1 MSRLTLAPVHRIRQ
15 HISPRFVLP
24 LLLFLA
30 LVATLALGLRHQA
43 DVADPTALPSPLV
56 GRQVP
61 DFDAAVLTAAAPGG
75 PDHFQPAQLKGQVWL
90 LNVWA
95 SWCTSCLREH
105 PVLLAQ
111 AKQSGVTLVGFNH
124 QDADEQA
131 WAWLVRH
138 GNPYQ
143 LTFAEPSG
151 RLGLDLGI
159 VAVPET
165 FVIDKQGR
173 IRHKFTGPVSEEDW
187 RKTLLPLI
195 RGLQGA

>member
-1 MSRLTLAPVHRIRQ
+1 MSRPGLAIVPRIAQ
-15 HISPRFVLP
+15 HLAPRFVLP

-30 LVATLALGLRHQA
+30 LAATLGLGLKHQA
-43 DVADPTALPSPLV
+43 DVGDPTALPSPLI
-56 GRQVP
+56 GRDVP
-61 DFDAAVLTAAAPGG
+61 AFDAPVLTAPAGAP
-75 PDHFQPAQLKGQVWL
+75 DRFQPEQLKGQVWL

-124 QDADEQA
+124 QDTDEQA
-131 WAWLVRH
+131 RAWLARH
-138 GNPYQ
+138 GNPYR
-143 LTFAEPSG
+143 LTFAEPTG

-187 RKTLLPLI
+187 RKTLLPLV

>member
-1 MSRLTLAPVHRIRQ
+1 MTS
-15 HISPRFVLP
+15 ISSTQQRFNHRFVLP

-30 LVATLALGLRHQA
+30 LAATLALGLRHQA
-43 DVADPTALPSPLV
+43 DVVDPTALPSPLV
-56 GRQVP
+56 GREVP
-61 DFDAAVLTAAAPGG
+61 AFDAPVLTAAAPGG
-75 PDHFQPAQLKGQVWL
+75 PERFQPAQLKGQVWL

-111 AKQSGVTLVGFNH
+111 AKQSGVALVGFNH
-124 QDADEQA
+124 QDADDQA
-131 WAWLVRH
+131 KAWLARH
-138 GNPYQ
+138 GSPYR

-173 IRHKFTGPVSEEDW
+173 IRHKFTGPVSEEEW

-195 RGLQGA
+195 KELQGA

>member
-1 MSRLTLAPVHRIRQ
+1 MTSVPTVPHRFN
-15 HISPRFVLP
+15 HRFLLP

-30 LVATLALGLRHQA
+30 LAATLALGLRHQA
-43 DVADPTALPSPLV
+43 EVADPTALPSPLV
-56 GRQVP
+56 GREVP
-61 DFDAAVLTAAAPGG
+61 AFDAPVLTAVATGG
-75 PDHFQPAQLKGQVWL
+75 PQRFQPAQLKGQVWL

-111 AKQSGVTLVGFNH
+111 VKQSGVTLVGLNH
-124 QDADEQA
+124 QDADDQA
-131 WAWLVRH
+131 RAWLVRH

-143 LTFAEPSG
+143 LTFSEPTG

-173 IRHKFTGPVSEEDW
+173 IRHKFTGPVSEADW
-187 RKTLLPLI
+187 RKTLQPLI
-195 RGLQGA
+195 QELQGA

>member
-1 MSRLTLAPVHRIRQ
+1 MSRLSLSSFPRVAQHLA
-15 HISPRFVLP
+15 PRFVLP

-30 LVATLALGLRHQA
+30 LAATLALGLRHQA
-43 DVADPTALPSPLV
+43 EVSDPTALPSPLV
-56 GRQVP
+56 GREVP
-61 DFDAAVLTAAAPGG
+61 AFEAPVLTSAAQGG
-75 PDHFQPAQLKGQVWL
+75 ADRFQPAQLKGQVWL

-95 SWCTSCLREH
+95 SWFTSCLREH
-105 PVLLAQ
+105 PVPVAQ
-111 AKQSGVTLVGFNH
+111 ARQGGRTLVGFNP
-124 QDADEQA
+124 QDTDEQA
-131 WAWLVRH
+131 RAWLARH

-195 RGLQGA
+195 RELQGA

>member
-1 MSRLTLAPVHRIRQ
+1 MSRIAQ
-15 HISPRFVLP
+15 HLSPRFVLP
-24 LLLFLA
+24 LLLFLVLA
-30 LVATLALGLRHQA
+30 ATLALGLRHQA
-43 DVADPTALPSPLV
+43 DVVDPTALPSPLV
-56 GRQVP
+56 GREVP
-61 DFDAAVLTAAAPGG
+61 AFDAPVLTAAPGG
-75 PDHFQPAQLKGQVWL
+75 PERFQPAQLKGQVWL

-111 AKQSGVTLVGFNH
+111 ARQSGVTLVGLNH
-124 QDADEQA
+124 QDADEPA
-131 WAWLVRH
+131 RAWLARH

-173 IRHKFTGPVSEEDW
+173 IRHKFTGPVSEEGW

-195 RGLQGA
+195 QELQGA

>member
-1 MSRLTLAPVHRIRQ
+1 MNKFLWPLIGFIVLVVLLAIGLNLN
-15 HISPRFVLP
+15 PREV
-24 LLLFLA
+24 
-30 LVATLALGLRHQA
+30 
-43 DVADPTALPSPLV
+43 PSPLV
-56 GRQVP
+56 GKP
-61 DFDAAVLTAAAPGG
+61 APAFAL
-75 PDHFQPAQLKGQVWL
+75 PRLDNPSKTFSPEEMKGQVWL

-111 AKQSGVTLVGFNH
+111 VKQSGVTLVGLNH
-124 QDADEQA
+124 QDADDQA
-131 WAWLVRH
+131 RAWLVRH

-143 LTFAEPSG
+143 LTFSEPTG

-173 IRHKFTGPVSEEDW
+173 IRHKFTGPVSEADW

-195 RGLQGA
+195 QELQGA

>member
-1 MSRLTLAPVHRIRQ
+1 MTSVPTAPHRLNHR
-15 HISPRFVLP
+15 FLLP

-30 LVATLALGLRHQA
+30 LAATLALGLRHQA
-43 DVADPTALPSPLV
+43 EVADPTALPSPLV
-56 GRQVP
+56 GREVP
-61 DFDAAVLTAAAPGG
+61 AFDAPVLTAVATSG
-75 PDHFQPAQLKGQVWL
+75 PQRFQPAQLKGQVWL

-95 SWCTSCLREH
+95 SWCASCLREH

-111 AKQSGVTLVGFNH
+111 VKQSGVTLVGLNH
-124 QDADEQA
+124 QDADDQA
-131 WAWLVRH
+131 RAWLLRH

-143 LTFAEPSG
+143 LTFAEPTG

-173 IRHKFTGPVSEEDW
+173 IRHKFTGPVSEADW

-195 RGLQGA
+195 QELQGA

>member
-1 MSRLTLAPVHRIRQ
+1 MTSVPTVPHRFN
-15 HISPRFVLP
+15 HRFLLP

-30 LVATLALGLRHQA
+30 LAATLALGLRHQA
-43 DVADPTALPSPLV
+43 EVADPTALPSPLV
-56 GRQVP
+56 GREVP
-61 DFDAAVLTAAAPGG
+61 AFDAPVLTAVATGG
-75 PDHFQPAQLKGQVWL
+75 PQRFQPAQLKGQVWL

-111 AKQSGVTLVGFNH
+111 VKQSGVTLVGLNH
-124 QDADEQA
+124 QDADDQA
-131 WAWLVRH
+131 RAWLLRH

-143 LTFAEPSG
+143 LTFAEPTG

-173 IRHKFTGPVSEEDW
+173 IRRKFTGPVSEADW

-195 RGLQGA
+195 QELQGA